1 MENALMSIFHAPSG
15 RFQLGSGPRVSFEV
29 FPARSTM
36 QADGMNELAEVM
48 GRYDPAFV
56 SVTYGAGG
64 SSREATFGT
73 ISQLIGHGGFDV
85 VGHLT
90 CAGQTREQTDA
101 VVERYAAQ
109 GVKGILALRGDMPG
123 VTGPYEPH
131 PGGYEN
137 ATDLTRALARRGD
150 FDIYVAAYP
159 EVHPASASAG
169 ACLANLKR
177 KLTAGADAA
186 ITQFFFDNRDYFDFM
201 ERVRAAGIHQP
212 IIPGI
217 LLIHDFNKVASF
229 AAKCRARIPEEYY
242 EMFDRLPAHS
252 AEHKEQACELAADQI
267 VRLAAQG
274 VDHVHIYT
282 MNRPDLVERTCR
294 LAGIEQSAQIMA
306 GA

>member
-1 MENALMSIFHAPSG
+1 MSIFHASSS
-15 RFQLGSGPRVSFEV
+15 RFQLGNGPRVSFEV

-36 QADGMNELAEVM
+36 QADGITELADVM
-48 GRYDPAFV
+48 SRYNPAFV

-64 SSREATFGT
+64 TSRESTFGT
-73 ISQLIGHGGFDV
+73 IGQLIDHGGFDV

-109 GVKGILALRGDMPG
+109 GVKGVLALRGDMPG

-137 ATDLTRALARRGD
+137 ATDLTRSLARRGD
-150 FDIYVAAYP
+150 LDIYVAAYP

-201 ERVRAAGIHQP
+201 ERVRTAGIHQP

-229 AAKCRARIPEEYY
+229 AKKCQSRVPEEY
-242 EMFDRLPAHS
+242 FDLFERLPAHTP
-252 AEHKEQACELAADQI
+252 EHKEQACELAADQI

-274 VDHVHIYT
+274 VDHVHIYS

-294 LAGIEQSAQIMA
+294 LAGIEA
-306 GA
+306 GAGVVATA

>member
-1 MENALMSIFHAPSG
+1 MSFAPSS
-15 RFQLGSGPRVSFEV
+15 RHQFQSGSSPRVSFEV

-36 QADGMNELAEVM
+36 QADGMSELAQVM
-48 GRYDPAFV
+48 AQYDPAFV

-64 SSREATFGT
+64 SSREASFGT
-73 ISQLIGHGGFDV
+73 IGQLIEHGGFPV

-109 GVKGILALRGDMPG
+109 GVSGILALRGDMPG
-123 VTGPYEPH
+123 VTGPYEPY

-137 ATDLTRALARRGD
+137 ATDLTRSLARRGG
-150 FDIYVAAYP
+150 FDVYVAAYP
-159 EVHPASASAG
+159 EVHPASASGG

-177 KLTAGADAA
+177 KLTAGATAA
-186 ITQFFFDNRDYFDFM
+186 ITQFFFDNRDYFDFL

-217 LLIHDFNKVASF
+217 LLIHDFNKVTSF
-229 AAKCRARIPEEYY
+229 ASKCNARIPDEYHD
-242 EMFDRLPAHS
+242 MFDRLPAHS
-252 AEHKEQACELAADQI
+252 AEHKELACEMAADQI

-274 VDHVHIYT
+274 VDHVHIYS

-294 LAGIEQSAQIMA
+294 LAGIERIRADAVVM
-306 GA
+306 

>member
-1 MENALMSIFHAPSG
+1 M
-15 RFQLGSGPRVSFEV
+15 
-29 FPARSTM
+29 
-36 QADGMNELAEVM
+36 
-48 GRYDPAFV
+48 
-56 SVTYGAGG
+56 
-64 SSREATFGT
+64 
-73 ISQLIGHGGFDV
+73 

-123 VTGPYEPH
+123 VTAAYEPH

-150 FDIYVAAYP
+150 LDVYVAAYP
-159 EVHPASASAG
+159 EVHPASTSAQ

-201 ERVRAAGIHQP
+201 ERVRADGIHQP

-217 LLIHDFNKVASF
+217 LLIHDFNKVVSF
-229 AAKCRARIPEEYY
+229 ARKCHARIPDEYF
-242 EMFDRLPAHS
+242 EMFERLPAHS

-294 LAGIEQSAQIMA
+294 LAGIETRASVIVSA
-306 GA
+306 

>member
-1 MENALMSIFHAPSG
+1 MSIAPAS
-15 RFQLGSGPRVSFEV
+15 RSQFQPGGSPRVSFEV

-36 QADGMNELAEVM
+36 QSDGMGDLARTME
-48 GRYDPAFV
+48 RFQPQFV

-64 SSREATFGT
+64 SSREASFGT
-73 ISQLIGHGGFDV
+73 IGQLIENGGFPL

-90 CAGQTREQTDA
+90 CAGQSRAQTDA
-101 VVERYAAQ
+101 VIERYKAQ
-109 GVKGILALRGDMPG
+109 GVKGVLALRGDMPG

-131 PGGYEN
+131 PEGYEN
-137 ATDLTRALARRGD
+137 ATDLSRALAKRGN
-150 FDIYVAAYP
+150 FDTYVAAYP
-159 EVHPASASAG
+159 EVHPASESAG

-177 KLTAGADAA
+177 KLTAGAKAA

-201 ERVRAAGIHQP
+201 ERVRAAGIYQP

-217 LLIHDFNKVASF
+217 LLIHDFNKVANF
-229 AAKCRARIPEEYY
+229 ASRCKARIPDAYHD
-242 EMFDRLPAHS
+242 MFERLPAHS

-294 LAGIEQSAQIMA
+294 LAGIEMA
-306 GA
+306 SNPQTVA

>member
-1 MENALMSIFHAPSG
+1 MSISPAS
-15 RFQLGSGPRVSFEV
+15 RSQFQPGGSPRVSFEV

-36 QADGMNELAEVM
+36 QSDGMSELARTM
-48 GRYDPAFV
+48 ARYQPEFV

-64 SSREATFGT
+64 SSREASFGT
-73 ISQLIGHGGFDV
+73 IGQLIENRGFPL

-90 CAGQTREQTDA
+90 CAGQTRAQTDA
-101 VVERYAAQ
+101 VIERYKAQ

-131 PGGYEN
+131 PEGYEN
-137 ATDLTRALARRGD
+137 ATDLTRALAKRGD
-150 FDIYVAAYP
+150 FDTYVAASP
-159 EVHPASASAG
+159 EVHPASESAG

-177 KLTAGADAA
+177 KLTAGSKAA

-201 ERVRAAGIHQP
+201 ERVRAAGIYQP

-229 AAKCRARIPEEYY
+229 ASRCNARIPDAYHD
-242 EMFDRLPAHS
+242 MFDRLPAHS

-294 LAGIEQSAQIMA
+294 LAGIEMVQAAQTVA
-306 GA
+306 

>member
-1 MENALMSIFHAPSG
+1 MSIFHAPSG
-15 RFQLGSGPRVSFEV
+15 RFQLGNGPRVSFEV

-36 QADGMNELAEVM
+36 QADGITELADVM
-48 GRYDPAFV
+48 ARYDPAFV

-64 SSREATFGT
+64 TSREATFGT
-73 ISQLIGHGGFDV
+73 IGQLIDHGGIDV

-90 CAGQTREQTDA
+90 CAGQTREQTNA

-123 VTGPYEPH
+123 VTAAYEPH

-137 ATDLTRALARRGD
+137 ATDLTRALAQRGD
-150 FDIYVAAYP
+150 FDVYVAAYP
-159 EVHPASASAG
+159 EVHPTSDSAV

-217 LLIHDFNKVASF
+217 LLIHDFNKVVSF
-229 AAKCRARIPEEYY
+229 ARKCRSRVPEEY
-242 EMFDRLPAHS
+242 FDLFERLPAHS

-294 LAGIEQSAQIMA
+294 LAGIEAGASIMA
-306 GA
+306 TA